1 MSLEVHVSD
10 LTELVVSGLAVTAA
24 GEDLAVR
31 HFCADGLIDA
41 SVTGWRGQSAVALAV
56 LADQWAAGTQVLLAR
71 LREHASALHNTAVAL
86 ADHEQR
92 AAAVLAVPVAP

>member
-1 MSLEVHVSD
+1 MSREVHVSD
-10 LTELVVSGLAVTAA
+10 LTELVASGLAVTAV

-31 HFCADGLIDA
+31 HLCADGLIDA
-41 SVTGWRGQSAVALAV
+41 SVTGWRGQSAVAVGV

-71 LREHASALHNTAVAL
+71 LREHASALHNTAVAF
-86 ADHEQR
+86 AEHEQR